1 LLKSYIHSFLNTKE
15 EEFSGNI
22 LVVRQGETIY
32 KESFGKANYEW
43 DIPNTAITKFR
54 IGSVTKI
61 FTAIAILILMEEKK
75 LLLHNTVADFIPNF
89 PKGNQITIEHLL
101 THTSGIGNITDQPD
115 FLLKSYQLQSP
126 DDLIN
131 WIASCSFKS
140 LPGKEFNYSNS
151 GYIVLGKI
159 LEVISGLS
167 YEEFLKQ
174 KILQPLSMLN
184 TGLDSNEAIQKHKA
198 SGYELDKNNNIYH
211 ASFINMSNTY
221 SAGGL
226 FSTVEDLHLLDD
238 GIKSNSL
245 LTKNITSQMF
255 SSGRFGYG
263 YGWNITK
270 TKKNNMLI
278 FHHGGINGF
287 TSSYLKLLEKNV
299 TIIVLSN
306 MSTLLTSTVAN
317 EIVAY
322 LENCN

>member
-1 LLKSYIHSFLNTKE
+1 MLKSYIHSFLNAKE
-15 EEFSGNI
+15 EKFSGNI
-22 LVVRQGETIY
+22 VVACQGETIY

-61 FTAIAILILMEEKK
+61 FTAIAILTLVEEKK
-75 LLLHNTVADFIPNF
+75 LQLHNTVADFIPTF

-131 WIASCSFKS
+131 WIISCSFKS
-140 LPGKEFNYSNS
+140 IPGKEFNYSNS

-159 LEVISGLS
+159 IEVISGLS
-167 YEEFLKQ
+167 YEEFLK
-174 KILQPLSMLN
+174 KRIFQPLSMIN
-184 TGLDSNEAIQKHKA
+184 TGLDANEAIQKHKA
-198 SGYELDKNNNIYH
+198 SGYELDANNNMCH

-226 FSTVEDLHLLDD
+226 FSTVEDLQLLDD
-238 GIKSNSL
+238 GIKNYSL
-245 LTKNITSQMF
+245 LSKNITSQMF
-255 SSGRFGYG
+255 SSGLCGYG
-263 YGWNITK
+263 YGWNIIK
-270 TKKNNMLI
+270 TKKNNTLV

-287 TSSYLKLLEKNV
+287 TSSYLRLIEKNM
-299 TIIVLSN
+299 TIMVLSN
-306 MSTLLTSTVAN
+306 MSTLLTSTLAD
-317 EIVAY
+317 EIVTY
-322 LENCN
+322 IENRH

>member
-1 LLKSYIHSFLNTKE
+1 LLKSYIHSFLNSKE
-15 EEFSGNI
+15 EGFSGNI
-22 LVVRQGETIY
+22 LVVDQGETIY

-61 FTAIAILILMEEKK
+61 FTTIAILMLVEEQK
-75 LLLHNTVADFIPNF
+75 LQLHNTVDNFIPNF
-89 PKGNQITIEHLL
+89 PKGNQIMIKHLL

-131 WIASCSFKS
+131 WIISCSFKS
-140 LPGKEFNYSNS
+140 IPGKEFNYSNS

-159 LEVISGLS
+159 IEMTSGLS

-184 TGLDSNEAIQKHKA
+184 TGLDYNVAIQKYKA
-198 SGYELDKNNNIYH
+198 SGYELEKNNIYH

-226 FSTVEDLHLLDD
+226 FSTVEDLQLLDD
-238 GIKSNSL
+238 AIKANCL
-245 LTKNITSQMF
+245 LSKNITTQML
-255 SSGRFGYG
+255 SSGRFGHG

-270 TKKNNMLI
+270 TKKNNTLI

-287 TSSYLKLLEKNV
+287 TSSYLRLIESDA

-306 MSTLLTSTVAN
+306 ISTLLTSTVAN
-317 EIVAY
+317 QIVSY
-322 LENCN
+322 IENRD

>member
-1 LLKSYIHSFLNTKE
+1 MLKSYIHSFLNTKE
-15 EEFSGNI
+15 EKFSGNI
-22 LVVRQGETIY
+22 LVACQGETIY
-32 KESFGKANYEW
+32 KESFGNANYEW

-61 FTAIAILILMEEKK
+61 VTAIAILSLVEEGK
-75 LLLHNTVADFIPNF
+75 LQLHNTVADFITNF

-131 WIASCSFKS
+131 WIISCSFKS
-140 LPGKEFNYSNS
+140 IPGKEFNYSNS

-159 LEVISGLS
+159 IEVVSGLR
-167 YEEFLKQ
+167 YEEFLKTR
-174 KILQPLSMLN
+174 IFQPLSMIN
-184 TGLDSNEAIQKHKA
+184 TGLDAHEAIQKHKA
-198 SGYELDKNNNIYH
+198 SGYELGTNNNMSH
-211 ASFINMSNTY
+211 ASFIHMSNTY

-238 GIKSNSL
+238 GIKNYHL
-245 LTKNITSQMF
+245 LSKNITAQMF
-255 SSGRFGYG
+255 SAGRSGYG
-263 YGWNITK
+263 YGWNIMK
-270 TKKNNMLI
+270 TEKNNTLV

-287 TSSYLKLLEKNV
+287 TSSYLRLIEKNT

-306 MSTLLTSTVAN
+306 MSTLLTSTLAN
-317 EIVAY
+317 EIATFI
-322 LENCN
+322 ETRE

>member
-1 LLKSYIHSFLNTKE
+1 MLKSYIHSFLKSKE

-22 LVVRQGETIY
+22 LVVCQGETIY

-43 DIPNTAITKFR
+43 DIPNSAITKFH

-61 FTAIAILILMEEKK
+61 FTAIAILILIEEKK
-75 LLLHNTVADFIPNF
+75 LQLHNTVADFIPNF

-115 FLLKSYQLQSP
+115 FLLKSYQLHSP

-131 WIASCSFKS
+131 WIISCSFKS
-140 LPGKEFNYSNS
+140 KPGKEFNYSNS

-159 LEVISGLS
+159 IEVISGLC

-174 KILQPLSMLN
+174 KIFHPLSMLN

-198 SGYELDKNNNIYH
+198 SGYELGTNNNLCH

-226 FSTVEDLHLLDD
+226 FSTVEDLHLLADA
-238 GIKSNSL
+238 IENNSL
-245 LTKNITSQMF
+245 LSKNITSQMF
-255 SSGRFGYG
+255 SSGRCGYG
-263 YGWNITK
+263 YGWNNIK
-270 TKKNNMLI
+270 TKKNNTLV

-287 TSSYLKLLEKNV
+287 TSSYLRLIESNS

-306 MSTLLTSTVAN
+306 M
-317 EIVAY
+317 
-322 LENCN
+322 